1 MKNPFKKQSLT
12 DTLINV
18 GIGGGANVAI
28 DYVWDMAGLDAT
40 LETALGA
47 DSSVSAE
54 TIKNVIKLAG
64 GAIVGGMISN
74 KYGRAAAD
82 GVAVVGASNLIS
94 GLMSGDKQTDLN
106 NDGGKAKSGIDPV
119 TGLPYGTI
127 GALRRG
133 KMGQRTWRKVS
144 GVGNASFMGA

>member
-28 DYVWDMAGLDAT
+28 DYVWDMAGLDTT

-94 GLMSGDKQTDLN
+94 GLMSGDKQTNLN
-106 NDGGKAKSGIDPV
+106 NGGEDKGAA
-119 TGLPYGTI
+119 GLPYGTI

-133 KMGQRTWRKVS
+133 KMGQRTWRKVN
-144 GVGNASFMGA
+144 GVGNAAFMGA